1 MGFKHS
7 ALQYLAIGGMSV
19 NVKYLQAIKVL
30 SPVMGWRIQWVN
42 LCNGLK
48 HGIKRMV
55 LQCHEA

>member
-1 MGFKHS
+1 
-7 ALQYLAIGGMSV
+7 MS
-19 NVKYLQAIKVL
+19 VKYLQAIKVL
-30 SPVMGWRIQWVN
+30 SSVMGWRIQWVN